1 MRKVIFLNIALLL
14 VFSNCATNFKN
25 VARASDAVIKGRVVY
40 QNHGLQNVNVCVY
53 QKAGAELCR
62 PCLFTFRTDEN
73 GSFSFDLKQGIY
85 CLLIENGDYFGYFGG
100 NPVNISHSNVVD
112 VVINCIKKHDV
123 KIPADEKG
131 HGISG
136 VVYYEDAPIENGEV
150 FFYLDMRTDLR
161 GPAYFSVLTDK
172 HGYFHAPLESGTYY
186 LVCRKRMMPEQFGP
200 IQPGDFFGY
209 CEANPISLQQGE
221 NQKVVIYV
229 LKRETVVA
237 ANVTKTVISG
247 NVYDIQKR
255 PVSGIY
261 VCLYKED
268 EMVGK
273 PEYISNKTGEDG
285 VFQINPVSGGKFYLI
300 AKENFGDVPK
310 ANDFIGYL
318 ANSNDHSVEIATDK
332 SLTNLE
338 IIGEKILSR

>member
-1 MRKVIFLNIALLL
+1 MRKLIFLNVVLLL
-14 VFSNCATNFKN
+14 V
-25 VARASDAVIKGRVVY
+25 ARTSDAVLKGRVVY
-40 QNHGLQNVNVCVY
+40 QNCGLRNVNVCVY

-62 PCLFTFRTDEN
+62 PCLFTSRTDKN
-73 GSFSFDLKQGIY
+73 GSFSFDLEDGTY
-85 CLLIENGDYFGYFGG
+85 CLLVENDKYFGYFGG
-100 NPVNISHSNVVD
+100 NPVNLSSGRNVTD
-112 VVINCIKKHDV
+112 VVISCVRRHDV
-123 KIPADEKG
+123 KIPVDEKG

-136 VVYYEDAPIENGEV
+136 VVYYEDAPLENGEV

-172 HGYFHAPLESGTYY
+172 HGYFRAPLESGTYY

-209 CEANPISLQQGE
+209 CEANPISIQQGE
-221 NQKVVIYV
+221 NRRVVIYV
-229 LKRETVVA
+229 LKRETVA
-237 ANVTKTVISG
+237 TANVTKTVISG
-247 NVYDIQKR
+247 NVCDIQKK
-255 PVSGIY
+255 PVSGIR
-261 VCLYKED
+261 VCLYKEN

-285 VFQINPVSGGKFYLI
+285 FFQINLVSGGRFYLI

-310 ANDFIGYL
+310 AHDFIGYL
-318 ANSNDHSVEIATDK
+318 ANSADHSIEIITDK

-338 IIGEKILSR
+338 IIGEKILSK